1 MIYVENISALEF
13 WLSAKRASMR
23 FERLPRASRLSDLP
37 TTARE
42 LAQTP
47 LDVLPVSRSALHL
60 LVPDEKLRVQKH
72 KHVYRVSTGGFVPY
86 SFVQVSKDIC
96 IASPELTLVQVSE
109 RLTLPQLARTVDEL
123 CGTYLPQRGY
133 GGGFIDEVPS
143 VTTLGRVS
151 RCAAEHKGIFH
162 TRTLQRALSYCAE
175 RSASPKETELQLLL
189 NLPTVCGGAQ
199 IPRFEMN
206 VPLEIP
212 PELRRY
218 LNQSCVKPDL
228 FRAQELLDI
237 EYMSDQEH
245 KGEQRERHDS
255 RRRNVIEAMG
265 IAVIDVWKEDLSS
278 ATAFEKIIMQVK
290 QHLGLRYRTPSS
302 ATLARR
308 QHTMSE
314 LREPLRIDDKP
325 VSI

>member
-123 CGTYLPQRGY
+123 CSTYLPQRGY

-143 VTTLGRVS
+143 ATTLGRF
-151 RCAAEHKGIFH
+151 RAARQS
-162 TRTLQRALSYCAE
+162 TRASSILVPCNGRSPIALKSPPRPKK
-175 RSASPKETELQLLL
+175 RSCSSCSTCRQSAVE
-189 NLPTVCGGAQ
+189 
-199 IPRFEMN
+199 PRF
-206 VPLEIP
+206 P
-212 PELRRY
+212 
-218 LNQSCVKPDL
+218 
-228 FRAQELLDI
+228 
-237 EYMSDQEH
+237 
-245 KGEQRERHDS
+245 DS
-255 RRRNVIEAMG
+255 R
-265 IAVIDVWKEDLSS
+265 
-278 ATAFEKIIMQVK
+278 
-290 QHLGLRYRTPSS
+290 
-302 ATLARR
+302 
-308 QHTMSE
+308 
-314 LREPLRIDDKP
+314 
-325 VSI
+325 